1 MVKTGGC
8 CGLQLRPRIY
18 LMRDR
23 GLPAAR
29 PFSSILLN
37 TREDISMP
45 RSIRVSRRHLLA
57 GAAAGATSLA
67 APGIMR
73 AQGAQGVQATGAG
86 APLKV
91 GVLLPRSGFEAS
103 IGQDCQRGVDIAP
116 GILKTLGLPEL
127 AILNADTESN
137 VDVARERAEKLI
149 NDGAQL
155 LVGAFDSGQTTAIAQ
170 VAEQK
175 GIPLVINIAAAPDI
189 TEQGYKFVLRNF
201 LTAQMILSSAFEN
214 QLELFNLI
222 GASPK
227 SVVFMHV
234 NDTFGTAMSKGIN
247 AVMPKFNMP
256 YKIVDE
262 IAYDPTARDLSVE
275 VTKAKAANADS
286 LLVVG
291 RLNDAMLIT
300 RELVKQRWTPQAI
313 LSMGPGWY
321 EEQYL
326 KTLGKLSDG
335 PISLVPFQDPNKKLT
350 KVLEAALA
358 KAYPGINLSTNHV
371 YTFEA
376 LLIAADAYKRA
387 GSSDP
392 KALADAIRTTNI
404 TDNVSIGPGIAFNA
418 KGQNDKLKCGTI
430 QNRGGKLV
438 TLAPKGAAN
447 AKPEWPMASYQNR
460 A

>member
-1 MVKTGGC
+1 
-8 CGLQLRPRIY
+8 
-18 LMRDR
+18 
-23 GLPAAR
+23 
-29 PFSSILLN
+29 
-37 TREDISMP
+37 MP
-45 RSIRVSRRHLLA
+45 RRIHLSRRHLLA
-57 GAAAGATSLA
+57 SAVAGATSLA
-67 APGIMR
+67 APGIAR
-73 AQGAQGVQATGAG
+73 AQGAGGRP
-86 APLKV
+86 PLKV

-116 GILKTLGLPEL
+116 GILKSLNLPEL
-127 AILNADTESN
+127 ALMNADTESN

-189 TEQGYKFVLRNF
+189 TEQGYKFVFRNF
-201 LTAQMILSSAFEN
+201 LTAQMILASAFEN

-227 SVVFMHV
+227 TAVFMHV
-234 NDTFGTAMSKGIN
+234 NDTFGTAMSKGIS

-275 VTKAKAANADS
+275 VTKAKAGNADA

-350 KVLEAALA
+350 KVLDATLA

-404 TDNVSIGPGIAFNA
+404 TDNVSIGPGIQFNA

-438 TLAPKGAAN
+438 VLTPKDAAN
-447 AKPEWPMASYQNR
+447 AKPEWPMAPYQNR